1 MSEGVRKVSSWM
13 VEASIFT
20 TEFFFP
26 GKNNVYMALAANFL
40 LSSESTCSL
49 LTSLNTHYHY
59 YIILF

>member
-1 MSEGVRKVSSWM
+1 MSEGVRKVSNWM

-20 TEFFFP
+20 TELFFL
-26 GKNNVYMALAANFL
+26 GKNDVYMTLAASFL
-40 LSSESTCSL
+40 LSSESICSL